1 MEENEKNVLNAVNEQ
16 KAIERYANSLVIATE
31 KLRIDLVNTI
41 NNSHVPPTI
50 ALSVLREIVAE
61 AERTS
66 RKEIENAVSKRQGE
80 LTREL
85 KQNEEE
91 IKKTMRKET
100 E

>member
-1 MEENEKNVLNAVNEQ
+1 MEEKKEKVFNAINEQ
-16 KAIERYANSLVIATE
+16 KVIERYANNLVIATE
-31 KLRIDLVNTI
+31 KLRIDLVNMI

-80 LTREL
+80 LTQEL
-85 KQNEEE
+85 KKNEEE

>member
-1 MEENEKNVLNAVNEQ
+1 MEEKKEKVFDAVNEQ
-16 KAIERYANSLVIATE
+16 KAIERYANNLVIATE

-50 ALSVLREIVAE
+50 ALSVLREMVAE

>member
-16 KAIERYANSLVIATE
+16 KAIERYANNLVIATE

-66 RKEIENAVSKRQGE
+66 RKELENAVSKRQGE

>member
-1 MEENEKNVLNAVNEQ
+1 MKEESENVFNAINEQ
-16 KAIERYANSLVIATE
+16 KAIERYTNSLVIATE

-85 KQNEEE
+85 KENEEE

>member
-1 MEENEKNVLNAVNEQ
+1 MKKESENVFNAINEQ
-16 KAIERYANSLVIATE
+16 KVIEKYNNALVIATE

-61 AERTS
+61 AEKTS

>member
-1 MEENEKNVLNAVNEQ
+1 MNKETENVFNAINEQ
-16 KAIERYANSLVIATE
+16 KVIEKYNNALIIATE

-41 NNSHVPPTI
+41 NNSHIPPTI

-61 AERTS
+61 AEKTS

>member
-1 MEENEKNVLNAVNEQ
+1 MKKESEHVFNAINEQ
-16 KAIERYANSLVIATE
+16 KVIEKYNNALIIATE

-41 NNSHVPPTI
+41 NNSHIPPTI

-61 AERTS
+61 AEKTS

>member
-1 MEENEKNVLNAVNEQ
+1 MDKESENVFNAINEQ
-16 KAIERYANSLVIATE
+16 KAIERYTNNLVIATE

-85 KQNEEE
+85 KENEEE

>member
-1 MEENEKNVLNAVNEQ
+1 MDKESENVFNAIKEQ
-16 KAIERYANSLVIATE
+16 KAIERYTNSLVIATE

>member
-66 RKEIENAVSKRQGE
+66 RKELENAVSKRQGE

>member
-1 MEENEKNVLNAVNEQ
+1 MKKESENVFNAINEQ
-16 KAIERYANSLVIATE
+16 KVIEKYNNALIIATE

-41 NNSHVPPTI
+41 NNSHIPPTI

-61 AERTS
+61 AEKTS

-91 IKKTMRKET
+91 IKNTMRQET

>member
-1 MEENEKNVLNAVNEQ
+1 MKKESENVFNAINEQ
-16 KAIERYANSLVIATE
+16 KVIEKYNNALIIATE

-41 NNSHVPPTI
+41 NNSHIPPTI

-61 AERTS
+61 AEKTS

>member
-1 MEENEKNVLNAVNEQ
+1 MEEKKESVFNAVNEQ
-16 KAIERYANSLVIATE
+16 KVIERYTNNLVIATE

-41 NNSHVPPTI
+41 NNSHIPPTI

-61 AERTS
+61 AEKTS